1 LDLKGRKWR
10 EAGGEEEEEVHN
22 LHASRNIIR
31 VIKSKSMRW
40 AVHVPRMEEIRNAHN
55 ILGGK
60 SEGKRLLGKAKRK
73 LEDNIRIYLREQ
85 NETMWTGSVWP
96 WTGNRGDS
104 CEYGFHKRR
113 EIS

>member
-1 LDLKGRKWR
+1 MFEPKGKEVEGGWR
-10 EAGGEEEEEVHN
+10 ILHNEELHN

-73 LEDNIRIYLREQ
+73 LEDNIRMDLREI
-85 NETMWTGSVWP
+85 G
-96 WTGNRGDS
+96 
-104 CEYGFHKRR
+104 
-113 EIS
+113 